1 MVAEHLFVLQSAQE
15 FQFAKLFRLKAAGRL
30 QLPAKCQEM
39 GRQHG
44 LENRELLHQYA
55 SDLGAAPQQP
65 RRLIRFVVRLRIRSG
80 TFQIRNHS
88 IHVME
93 QFLEPQFVSLMHDD
107 EQHLIV
113 VLRRRLRTLQL
124 QQFRNF

>member
-1 MVAEHLFVLQSAQE
+1 
-15 FQFAKLFRLKAAGRL
+15 
-30 QLPAKCQEM
+30 M

-44 LENRELLHQYA
+44 LENCELLHQYA

-65 RRLIRFVVRLRIRSG
+65 CRLIRFIVRLRIRSR
-80 TFQIRNHS
+80 TFQIRHDS
-88 IHVME
+88 IDVME